1 MRDKHLIL
9 PVFYVLV
16 LVWIALGMGGVIL
29 EYINS

>member
-1 MRDKHLIL
+1 
-9 PVFYVLV
+9 VFYVLV